1 MENYFLGLEAVHP
14 SCLAKIITGDKL
26 PTQAIIWEFT
36 NEIKPIDLYC
46 YLQAKYG
53 NPNGLQNFLRDDS
66 SDNLIHWE
74 WSLAGEFASK
84 GSE

>member
-14 SCLAKIITGDKL
+14 SCLVKIITGDRL
-26 PTQAIIWEFT
+26 PKKAIIWEFT

-53 NPNGLQNFLRDDS
+53 NPNGLQNFLRNDS

-74 WSLAGEFASK
+74 WSE
-84 GSE
+84 